1 MTRVVLFS
9 SKNLGEVINHR
20 RRGIIQEIAEM
31 EPNRL
36 LNTSVDDLAHYFEEK
51 YQLVTPEIQEADI
64 TVNQKETQVDVSR
77 DPLRNIPDRSRSYYV
92 SGTLITYYIPFT
104 GELDLFSCR
113 ASSYSTNPPQ
123 GNVEDNHLLITY
135 TVTEHDPSAVRG
147 QFQSELANI
156 KQYLQWIDV
165 DARNFNST
173 LHEYAKGQIEKRR
186 EKLLKDQGL
195 VAGLG
200 FPLRQR
206 PDAPQTY
213 TAPSI
218 RRKLE
223 LRPPAAKTQPFVPEP
238 VLDMGEYEHILSVAR
253 NMVTVMERSPRAFKD
268 MQEEDLRQHILVQLN
283 GHYEGLA
290 TGETFNYEGKTDI
303 LIREDGKNV
312 FIAEC
317 KFWDGPKSLSD
328 AMDQVLS
335 YASWRDTKVAIFVFN
350 RNRNFS
356 QVVGKVPEVVGAHPN
371 FKRSAPYGDETGF
384 RAVLSHRDDPNREL
398 LLTVLAFD
406 IPN

>member
-1 MTRVVLFS
+1 
-9 SKNLGEVINHR
+9 
-20 RRGIIQEIAEM
+20 
-31 EPNRL
+31 
-36 LNTSVDDLAHYFEEK
+36 
-51 YQLVTPEIQEADI
+51 
-64 TVNQKETQVDVSR
+64 
-77 DPLRNIPDRSRSYYV
+77 
-92 SGTLITYYIPFT
+92 
-104 GELDLFSCR
+104 
-113 ASSYSTNPPQ
+113 
-123 GNVEDNHLLITY
+123 
-135 TVTEHDPSAVRG
+135 
-147 QFQSELANI
+147 
-156 KQYLQWIDV
+156 LQWIDV